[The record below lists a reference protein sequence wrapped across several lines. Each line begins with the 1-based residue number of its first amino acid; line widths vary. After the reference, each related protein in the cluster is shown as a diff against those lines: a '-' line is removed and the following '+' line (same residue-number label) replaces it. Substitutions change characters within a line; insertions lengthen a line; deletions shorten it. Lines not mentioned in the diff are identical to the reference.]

1 MGNKTERKEQAA
13 ALRRQAE
20 KVHLKRK
27 LPSTKDQAKPTPGDT
42 LRTLHELRVHQIE
55 LEMQNEELQRTQ
67 TALDAQR
74 ARYFD
79 LYDLAPVGYLT
90 ISAPGLILE
99 ANLTAA
105 ALLGTVRGAL
115 AKRPASQFV
124 MKDDQD
130 IFYLHCKKLLL
141 TREPQACELR
151 LLKKDGTAFWAQLL
165 ATAGEAGGAPEI
177 HLTISDIN
185 ARKRA
190 ELEKEK
196 LNAALTE
203 QKKEMENF
211 LYITSHDMRG
221 PLLNIQGYGQNL
233 EKDLKELSEA
243 AGPGGP
249 PEKLRLA
256 LDKLSGERI
265 PAALSYIA
273 AGALKMD
280 RIISSLLK
288 VSRQGRVEMRPA
300 ALNAGAVLKNILDE
314 QRFLL
319 EEAAGLVKTGALPPC
334 TADADAL
341 GHIFTNLVENAVKYR
356 DKGRKLL
363 ITVEGGRN
371 SSTTVLYTVA
381 DNGLGIKAA
390 ELPRI
395 WQLFY
400 SGDKAGPAKGEG
412 IGLTMARRIAE
423 ANSGK
428 LWAESKEGEGST
440 FFLELPA

>member
-1 MGNKTERKEQAA
+1 MRNKITRDEQAA
-13 ALRRQAE
+13 ELRRQAE
-20 KVHLKRK
+20 ALYLKK
-27 LPSTKDQAKPTPGDT
+27 APAVPETPAALPPEELK
-42 LRTLHELRVHQIE
+42 RTLHELRVHQIE
-55 LEMQNEELQRTQ
+55 LEMQNEELHRTQ

-105 ALLGTVRGAL
+105 ALLGAVRGAL
-115 AKRPASQFV
+115 PKRPASQFIL
-124 MKDDQD
+124 KEDRD
-130 IFYLHCKKLLL
+130 IFYLLCKKLLL
-141 TREPQACELR
+141 TRKPQACELR

-177 HLTISDIN
+177 HLTISDIT

-190 ELEKEK
+190 ELEREK
-196 LNAALTE
+196 LNAALAE
-203 QKKEMENF
+203 QKKEMEDF

-233 EKDLKELSEA
+233 EKDLKELGEA

-265 PAALSYIA
+265 PAALNYIA
-273 AGALKMD
+273 ASALKMD
-280 RIISSLLK
+280 RIIGSLLK

-300 ALNAGAVLKNILDE
+300 ALNAGAVLKNVLDE

-319 EEAAGLVKTGALPPC
+319 EEAGGMVKTGPLPPC

-356 DKGRKLL
+356 DKSRKLQ
-363 ITVEGGRN
+363 ITMGGKKN
-371 SSTTVLYTVA
+371 SPATVLYTIA